1 MQNPMTLRLFKVWNT
16 YNIEDEDKIKNKK
29 QRRNS
34 PKDFI
39 DEEEI
44 GK

>member
-16 YNIEDEDKIKNKK
+16 YNIEDEDKIKK